1 MTSSTTS
8 TCRPSRPP
16 AWAAPPRWTPRSSSP
31 PAATP
36 AWRNSRP
43 ARRPTRTCRRP
54 RPSNVPST
62 DPAPNDRGD
71 PVSATAAT
79 TDDTFDADVL
89 QSDKPVLVDFW
100 APWCGPCRQVAPI
113 LEEIAAEHGDK
124 LTVVKVNTDE
134 NPRIAAKYGV
144 TSIPT
149 LNVYSGGEVVKT
161 IIGARPKPAL
171 LQELAEFVG

>member
-1 MTSSTTS
+1 M
-8 TCRPSRPP
+8 
-16 AWAAPPRWTPRSSSP
+16 
-31 PAATP
+31 
-36 AWRNSRP
+36 
-43 ARRPTRTCRRP
+43 
-54 RPSNVPST
+54 
-62 DPAPNDRGD
+62 
-71 PVSATAAT
+71 SATAAT
-79 TDDTFDADVL
+79 TDDTFDVDVL

-113 LEEIAAEHGDK
+113 LEEIAAEHGEK
-124 LTVVKVNTDE
+124 ITVVKVNTDE